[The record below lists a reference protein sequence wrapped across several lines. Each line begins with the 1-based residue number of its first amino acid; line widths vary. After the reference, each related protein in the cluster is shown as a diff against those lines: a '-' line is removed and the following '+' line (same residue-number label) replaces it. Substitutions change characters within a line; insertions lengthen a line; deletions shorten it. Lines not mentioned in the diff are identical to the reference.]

1 MTLEVSL
8 ILLAPSLVLAGLF
21 GWLGTRPHDHL
32 KGPRLINWQ
41 VMMMIAAGICL
52 ALGVHIVALLR
63 DGAK

>member
-8 ILLAPSLVLAGLF
+8 FLLAPSLVLAALF
-21 GWLGTRPHDHL
+21 AWLGTRPQDFR

-41 VMMMIAAGICL
+41 VMMMIAAGASL

-63 DGAK
+63 APAS